1 MPKRSFENFFGIFES
16 GGSLSRKV
24 GSGRPREFLGSDRR
38 RLAGIALKKTKFSSQ
53 QIAHRFE
60 RKLAVSWAKIQHT
73 ETRFIQ
79 E

>member
-53 QIAHRFE
+53 QIE